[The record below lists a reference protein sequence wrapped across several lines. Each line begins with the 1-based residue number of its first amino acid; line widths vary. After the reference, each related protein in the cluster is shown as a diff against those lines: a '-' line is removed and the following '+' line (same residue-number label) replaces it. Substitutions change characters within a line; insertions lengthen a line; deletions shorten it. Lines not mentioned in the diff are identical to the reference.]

1 MTKKL
6 FLILICV
13 LVVAVCL
20 PTFVV
25 AETSGESTTTETIAN
40 DVHFI
45 APTGIALVGD
55 YLLVSDNVADNQSA
69 ILCFDI
75 ANGNAHKFTQ
85 IIDKEIIR
93 LSSSNGRLFAIFAD
107 SFVEYK
113 IAEDKKSVEV
123 VETFDFANVID
134 VCVGNYYIDT
144 SNTLKETIYFV
155 QQGTNNCSLRRVK
168 DDKTFATINGINL
181 TTAYTCWAYMSD
193 EKNDCFVYIAGR
205 NADDTNCI
213 KRANCDTGSA
223 IGEDPF
229 NNTDNKDP
237 GVTYTENFSL
247 LGITGNTRKYPVVY
261 GAKSIYLLVG
271 SDANADGVDDKFE
284 VKTSLTNFDEQEHKF
299 VKAISNTD
307 YLAILNENNQI
318 QIYPLVETSLD
329 FENKSEIGSDQV
341 STAVPTTFTG
351 FTLAKST
358 GYPTNIVYK
367 TIKNTSIEKILTKDE
382 VGEFVILNYDGCEQS
397 AYYYVFVNGRF
408 GWIKKS
414 DSATITNGTIVDEKI
429 ATINTKVSDKVNYN
443 AKFNTLGKVYV
454 YDLPCSTDG
463 ISNWKEVSQTAL
475 TMTNVTLLQVF
486 KENDVTWY
494 YVEYGTDNARG
505 FVKSSDVGQF
515 TATLVAPVDAVL
527 DKQINASLFNAV
539 TLHVTNDLSPD
550 TVITY
555 DGTNPVKLYSGDW
568 VKLIEVDEETGA
580 SLVQVVAQDGT
591 TTYGWVESS
600 RLIEVDQITT
610 NAIVGLSA
618 FGFAIV
624 LAIVFMTVFIKRKKK
639 IK

>member
-25 AETSGESTTTETIAN
+25 AETSGESTTTTETVAN

-45 APTGIALVGD
+45 APTGIALVGAS
-55 YLLVSDNVADNQSA
+55 LLVSDNVADNQSA

-134 VCVGNYYIDT
+134 VCVGKLGMT
-144 SNTLKETIYFV
+144 SANWQDTIYFLQHTTDGDFLMYV
-155 QQGTNNCSLRRVK
+155 DKTQENGCGDTDLSIETAYSCISWQKDNSAFIYIVGKDGDSNAIKRWGCVYSFSVKK
-168 DDKTFATINGINL
+168 DDLNKGEVDYADNFDILGIVANNNNSPVVFDKTDMFSLTSGKTNDMVTFSANNIFKRFSGENYTLTKATANERYLSILNSNNEVHIYNLVVNGND
-181 TTAYTCWAYMSD
+181 D
-193 EKNDCFVYIAGR
+193 EKEI
-205 NADDTNCI
+205 
-213 KRANCDTGSA
+213 
-223 IGEDPF
+223 
-229 NNTDNKDP
+229 
-237 GVTYTENFSL
+237 
-247 LGITGNTRKYPVVY
+247 LGT
-261 GAKSIYLLVG
+261 SVG
-271 SDANADGVDDKFE
+271 K
-284 VKTSLTNFDEQEHKF
+284 
-299 VKAISNTD
+299 
-307 YLAILNENNQI
+307 
-318 QIYPLVETSLD
+318 
-329 FENKSEIGSDQV
+329 IGSDQV
-341 STAVPTTFTG
+341 STAVPTAFTG

-367 TIKNTSIEKILTKDE
+367 TIQNTSIEKILTKDE

-429 ATINTKVSDKVNYN
+429 ATINTKVSDKINYN

-475 TMTNVTLLQVF
+475 TMTNVTLLQQF
-486 KENDVTWY
+486 KENDITWF

-639 IK
+639 IKQ